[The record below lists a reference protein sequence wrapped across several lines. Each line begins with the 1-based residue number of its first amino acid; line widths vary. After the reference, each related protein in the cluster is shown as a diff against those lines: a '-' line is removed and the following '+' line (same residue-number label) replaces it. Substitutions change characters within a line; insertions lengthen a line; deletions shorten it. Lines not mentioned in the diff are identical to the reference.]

1 MRIHTKLFV
10 FFLFFS
16 VMISAVS
23 LSEFEFSDNRFQGVF
38 TTENLDKIMIEY
50 ELSDGWYWTTAP
62 NIPQSFHGQENAPG
76 WTDTAVN
83 LMHRTGYIPGIYGC
97 RWMANKVFSE
107 TPGIGGYGECFG
119 FAQFIGYLLS
129 GEYNPHRNWNFYY
142 NLEASDG
149 LRVGDILRT
158 DFTADGKQYR
168 HSAVVY
174 SVSEDKVLFIQ
185 VSGSTYNR
193 IRAGSG
199 FMDGYHHAPD
209 TLEELAKIPNMK
221 ICRSQ
226 LNPDQTDTSD
236 ENPKK

>member
-1 MRIHTKLFV
+1 
-10 FFLFFS
+10 
-16 VMISAVS
+16 MISAVS

>member
-1 MRIHTKLFV
+1 MKTRKRLFIV
-10 FFLFFS
+10 ILCIS
-16 VMISAVS
+16 VMISAGS
-23 LSEFEFSDNRFQGVF
+23 LSEFEFSDNRFQGEF
-38 TTENLDKIMIEY
+38 TTENLDKIIAEY

-62 NIPQSFHGQENAPG
+62 NILQNFHGQENAPG
-76 WTDTAVN
+76 WTDTAAN
-83 LMHRTGYIPGIYGC
+83 KLHRKEYTPGLYGC

-107 TPGIGGYGECFG
+107 SPGIGGYGECFG

-142 NLEASDG
+142 NLNASGG

-158 DFTADGKQYR
+158 DFSADGKQYR

-174 SVSEDKVLFIQ
+174 SVSEDEILFIQ

-193 IRAGSG
+193 IRAGCG
-199 FMDGYHHAPD
+199 FMDGYHHGPD
-209 TLEELAKIPNMK
+209 TLEELAKVPNIK

-226 LNPDQTDTSD
+226 LNLEAKDIPDQA
-236 ENPKK
+236 P